1 MTAEADDTEARLNEL
16 RDAVL
21 ADWVRVT
28 ADHAGAL
35 RDMQNSLSWRIT
47 RPLRLART
55 YQMKASEAGVLEAT
69 RIAAAMVASKVGA
82 RR

>member
-1 MTAEADDTEARLNEL
+1 MTGDVDDAEARLAEL
-16 RDAVL
+16 CDAVL
-21 ADWVRVT
+21 SDWIRVT
-28 ADHAGAL
+28 AEHAGAL

-55 YQMKASEAGVLEAT
+55 YQMKVSEAGVLEAT
-69 RIAAAMVASKVGA
+69 RIAAAMVAARAGA